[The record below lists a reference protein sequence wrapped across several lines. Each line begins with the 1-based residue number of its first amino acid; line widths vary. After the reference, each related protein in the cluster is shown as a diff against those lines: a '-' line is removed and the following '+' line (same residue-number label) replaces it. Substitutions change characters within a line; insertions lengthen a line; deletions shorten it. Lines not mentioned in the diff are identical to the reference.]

1 MIAVYVNCATVIVGS
16 LLGLLFAKKLGRAVA
31 EVVPLAAGCVVFV
44 LGVQMAM
51 GTTNVVYLALAVI
64 LGGLLGY
71 AITIEDHVENLGAAL
86 EKLIPSGRRGSAASG
101 SIESNSSRFAKA
113 FLNASVLFCVGA
125 MSVMGSIK
133 AGLDKDYSIIFT
145 NSVLDGFMAIGFAA
159 AMGIGTAFSAL
170 SILVIQGGITL
181 GAGFIARI
189 ASDAMLAEV
198 SASGGILVMMIAIN
212 LMGFEFKGRS
222 SIKTGNY
229 LPALVLS
236 ALFVG
241 LEKFWR

>member
-16 LLGLLFAKKLGRAVA
+16 VLGLFFAKKLGRAVS
-31 EVVPLAAGCVVFV
+31 EVVPVAAGCVVFV
-44 LGVQMAM
+44 LGVQSAM
-51 GTTNVVYLALAVI
+51 GTTNIVYLTLAVI

-71 AITIEDHVENLGAAL
+71 ALGIEDHVENLGATL
-86 EKLIPSGRRGSAASG
+86 EKLLPSGARGSAASG
-101 SIESNSSRFAKA
+101 SIESSSSRFAKA

-125 MSVMGSIK
+125 MSIMGSIK

-145 NSVLDGFMAIGFAA
+145 KSVLDGFMAIGFAA
-159 AMGIGTAFSAL
+159 AMGVGTAFAAL
-170 SILVIQGGITL
+170 TVLVIQGGITL
-181 GAGFIARI
+181 GAGFIALI
-189 ASDAMLAEV
+189 ASDAMLAEL
-198 SASGGILVMMIAIN
+198 SASGGILLMMIGIN
-212 LMGFEFKGRS
+212 LMGVELKGRS

>member
-1 MIAVYVNCATVIVGS
+1 MIAVYVNCATVIAGS
-16 LLGLLFAKKLGRAVA
+16 ILGLLFAKKLGRAVA
-31 EVVPLAAGCVVFV
+31 EVVPLAAGCVSFV
-44 LGVQMAM
+44 LGIQMAM
-51 GTTNVVYLALAVI
+51 GTTNIVYLTLAVI
-64 LGGLLGY
+64 IGGLIGY
-71 AITIEDHVENLGAAL
+71 AIAIEDHIENLGAVLGKIVPGA
-86 EKLIPSGRRGSAASG
+86 SSASAGGESG
-101 SIESNSSRFAKA
+101 SGKFAKA

-125 MSVMGSIK
+125 MSFMGSLK

-145 NSVLDGFMAIGFAA
+145 KSVLDGFMAIGFAA

-170 SILVIQGGITL
+170 SILVVQGGITL

-189 ASDAMLAEV
+189 TSEAMLAEV
-198 SASGGILVMMIAIN
+198 SASGGILVMMIGVN
-212 LMGFEFKGRS
+212 LMGIELKGRS

-241 LEKFWR
+241 LEKFWK

>member
-1 MIAVYVNCATVIVGS
+1 MIAVYVNCATVIAGS
-16 LLGLLFAKKLGRAVA
+16 ILGLLFAKKLGRAVT
-31 EVVPLAAGCVVFV
+31 EVVPLAAGCVTLV

-51 GTTNVVYLALAVI
+51 GTTNIVYLTLAVI
-64 LGGLLGY
+64 IGGLIGY
-71 AITIEDHVENLGAAL
+71 AIAIEDRIENLGAAL
-86 EKLIPSGRRGSAASG
+86 GKIVSGTTSASAGGESG
-101 SIESNSSRFAKA
+101 SGKFAKA

-125 MSVMGSIK
+125 MSFMGSLK

-145 NSVLDGFMAIGFAA
+145 KSVLDGFMAIGFAA

-170 SILVIQGGITL
+170 SILVVQGGITL

-189 ASDAMLAEV
+189 TSEAMLAEV
-198 SASGGILVMMIAIN
+198 SASGGILVLMIGVN
-212 LMGFEFKGRS
+212 LMGVELKGRQ
-222 SIKTGNY
+222 SIKTGNF

-241 LEKFWR
+241 LERFWK

>member
-1 MIAVYVNCATVIVGS
+1 MIAVYVNCVSVIAGS

-31 EVVPLAAGCVVFV
+31 EVVPLAAGCVVLV
-44 LGVQMAM
+44 LGVQMAL
-51 GTTNVVYLALAVI
+51 GTTNVVYLTLAVI
-64 LGGLLGY
+64 IGGLIGY
-71 AITIEDHVENLGAAL
+71 AIAIEDHIENLGVVL
-86 EKLIPSGRRGSAASG
+86 GKLLPGGAEASG
-101 SIESNSSRFAKA
+101 SNRFAKA

-145 NSVLDGFMAIGFAA
+145 KSVLDGFMAIGFAA

-170 SILVIQGGITL
+170 SILVVQGGITL

-189 ASDAMLAEV
+189 ADEAMLAEV
-198 SASGGILVMMIAIN
+198 SASGGILVMMIGVN
-212 LMGFEFKGRS
+212 LMGVELKGRD
-222 SIKTGNY
+222 SIKTGNF